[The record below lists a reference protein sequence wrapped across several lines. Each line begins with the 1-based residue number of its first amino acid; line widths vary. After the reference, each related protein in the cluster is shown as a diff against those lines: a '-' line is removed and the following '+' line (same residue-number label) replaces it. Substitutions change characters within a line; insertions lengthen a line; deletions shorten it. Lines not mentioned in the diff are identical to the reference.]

1 MAIFQK
7 MLFIRILTN
16 KNECTFFAQQKYT
29 FEAPH
34 FYLAIWHFLKS
45 KNEISYNKP

>member
-1 MAIFQK
+1 MSNLLNGNFSENAV
-7 MLFIRILTN
+7 
-16 KNECTFFAQQKYT
+16 YSHT

-34 FYLAIWHFLKS
+34 FYLVIWHFLKS